1 MTEDV
6 YGMSYSLAAL
16 QKQYCLNRGE
26 ARRLMASFGNHQ
38 KEMDRLLAARGRTQR
53 HRAREIRTPVAKAPF
68 GIG

>member
-6 YGMSYSLAAL
+6 HGMYTLAAL

-26 ARRLMASFGNHQ
+26 ARRLIESFGNRQ
-38 KEMDRLLAARGRTQR
+38 QEMDRLLAARGRTQR
-53 HRAREIRTPVAKAPF
+53 HRVREIRTPVSKAPF